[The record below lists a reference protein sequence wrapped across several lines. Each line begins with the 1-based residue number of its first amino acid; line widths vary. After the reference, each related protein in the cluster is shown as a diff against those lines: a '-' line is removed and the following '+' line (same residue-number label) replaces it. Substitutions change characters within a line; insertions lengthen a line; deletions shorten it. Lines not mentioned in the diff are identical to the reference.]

1 MKLNYGE
8 WSDPALLQLLCG
20 SFRNQQAR
28 CSRSFDKRGSRIS
41 EYSTQ
46 DKETVLILCR
56 RQWFDEVGC
65 SKEEKV
71 DAVSSSKD
79 DEF

>member
-1 MKLNYGE
+1 MVGSSSTK
-8 WSDPALLQLLCG
+8 ALCSCCMEVSGNNRLW
-20 SFRNQQAR
+20 
-28 CSRSFDKRGSRIS
+28 CSRSLNRRGGRIN
-41 EYSTQ
+41 EYSNQ
-46 DKETVLILCR
+46 GKETVLILCR

-65 SKEEKV
+65 NKEGEV